1 MVPRRTYILSVHEEG
16 QLLLEDVRTRRRVR
30 LSDISEIREQI
41 GRWLEQD
48 RASQP
53 AARPGPEEPL

>member
-41 GRWLEQD
+41 GR
-48 RASQP
+48 
-53 AARPGPEEPL
+53 